1 MYTDLRTE
9 MRKSF
14 CISNFGPESIPRRGE
29 DESNTNYKKR
39 IEKLDKLKKEG
50 YTRVKNKIRELR
62 RGYKQAVDRGTRSG
76 SGRLVADN
84 YDLLREIW
92 GGCPSVTAIPTGRV
106 SLQTMEQ
113 DVGNVS
119 EEEEEQVETVPE
131 ESVPEDKGKRVNMQ
145 KKLSAHQRDMM
156 LVDLAREELELKR
169 ENTEL
174 TRRSLQQT
182 EEAIKGMTESM
193 NLIGNGIKDVL
204 GLLANAFLKAQTQTQ
219 PPMYPFYNNFLWV
232 V

>member
-9 MRKSF
+9 MSKSF
-14 CISNFGPESIPRRGE
+14 CISDFGPESIPRRGE

-84 YDLLREIW
+84 YELLREIW

-106 SLQTMEQ
+106 SLQTMDQ
-113 DVGNVS
+113 DVGKVS
-119 EEEEEQVETVPE
+119 EEEEEEQAETVPE

-193 NLIGNGIKDVL
+193 NLIGNGIKDGL
-204 GLLANAFLKAQTQTQ
+204 GLFSKCVFKISNSDTASYVPILQH
-219 PPMYPFYNNFLWV
+219 PRS
-232 V
+232 